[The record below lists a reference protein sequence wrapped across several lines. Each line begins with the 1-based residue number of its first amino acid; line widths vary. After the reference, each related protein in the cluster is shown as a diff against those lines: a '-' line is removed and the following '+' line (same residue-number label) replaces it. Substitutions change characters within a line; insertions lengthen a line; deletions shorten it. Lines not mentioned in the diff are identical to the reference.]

1 MGAPSMALVA
11 IGAGV
16 KRKRW
21 NVAGATLVPT
31 RGQGSPIGQ
40 AQGRSPLAIRV
51 PKAFSAGRRSA
62 TLSIV
67 AWAPAAARSLA
78 TR

>member
-1 MGAPSMALVA
+1 MGSLTMALVA
-11 IGAGV
+11 IGAAV
-16 KRKRW
+16 KRKRR
-21 NVAGATLVPT
+21 NVAAATLIPT

-40 AQGRSPLAIRV
+40 AQGRSPLAILA

-62 TLSIV
+62 TVSIV
-67 AWAPAAARSLA
+67 AWAPAAARSPA